1 MASKFTV
8 YTCGGS
14 QWAQV
19 SHLALAEKGIAEN
32 EYDVKEV
39 DLFAADNFNPE
50 YLKVNPNGT
59 VPSITSPSLDKNI
72 IESVDVVRWIDGL
85 KGERTLVPADAAAK
99 SKAQAIIDLVHSFDG
114 RTDTVLFNARN
125 DEEMNAKRGTGF
137 KDYLVNRQNRL
148 IKEKEA
154 NPGHPFYGP
163 KILDNGSL
171 AKFYTEP
178 IGEEHKQF
186 YKETDEAMK
195 IWARELERLD
205 SLLVLP
211 YAVGNS
217 VTEADIHVTT
227 WLSHAMWG
235 VGSDLTQIQNFDTL
249 EKFIQKSA
257 PDFKFG
263 MKTREWWA
271 NITATESFKK
281 VFPQLH

>member
-1 MASKFTV
+1 MESLV
-8 YTCGGS
+8 
-14 QWAQV
+14 
-19 SHLALAEKGIAEN
+19 
-32 EYDVKEV
+32 
-39 DLFAADNFNPE
+39 AADNFNPE

-59 VPSITSPSLDKNI
+59 VPSLTSPSLDKNI

-85 KGERTLVPADAAAK
+85 KGERTLVPSDAAAR
-99 SKAQAIIDLVHSFDG
+99 SKAQAIIDLVHSYDG

-125 DEEMNAKRGTGF
+125 DEEMDAKRSSGF

-171 AKFYTEP
+171 AKFYTESY
-178 IGEEHKQF
+178 GEEHKQF
-186 YKETDEAMK
+186 YKETDEALK
-195 IWARELERLD
+195 IWTRELERLD

-211 YAVGNS
+211 YAVGDS
-217 VTEADIHVTT
+217 VTEADIHATT
-227 WLSHAMWG
+227 WLAHAMWG
-235 VGSDLTQIQNFDTL
+235 AGSDTTQIQNFDTL
-249 EKFIQKSA
+249 EKLIQKSA

-263 MKTREWWA
+263 KKTREWWA
-271 NITATESFKK
+271 NITATDSFKK